1 MSSRIVQ
8 QTLEG
13 LAVSAMPRVRTTD
26 GHLLDWDRDTIAKQL
41 LKETKLSEQFYKE
54 PGITEEEAQD
64 IAKEVERRVRWMNV
78 QYLSGPLVREIMN
91 VILLERHHAEWR
103 NICTRVGTPVY
114 DAHLIDIGTG
124 FEAKENANLQENAE
138 TSHKKKADKI
148 SKEQYL
154 LLLPPYLADRHL
166 AGDLHIHDLEYFGTR
181 PFCIDGS
188 TAVPV
193 IDKGLTT
200 VIRPDELPFLGDYLY
215 PEDLFAISPC
225 GPKKVKKVSR
235 RLADR
240 DMLWIKT
247 SSGKSLK
254 VTAEHRIPVN
264 GQGIKR
270 AAEIKEG
277 DVLGSA
283 FELGLNL
290 RGQPIESLNLIREFL
305 DRVPA
310 KHLDNVFV
318 RGARPLFDSIIDNEK
333 CSSFS
338 EISRSLGVEHHKE
351 WYTKGIMPIALF
363 GRLSELYGLDEKS
376 LADLRVGVTG
386 SEHDLP
392 AAFPITVEVA
402 KLLGYFISEG
412 NYNVQESI
420 SYNLAI
426 TGSNH
431 VEGVMSCL
439 AGDLNSYATVSE
451 SGPSTR
457 MIYGVEGAWERSKQ
471 VYFGG
476 KLIFLLF
483 RYVFGIA
490 GKSSNKRLPRI
501 VFHLNDEHLFGFL
514 SALFT
519 GDGSAF
525 YRPEKSDC
533 IVNYTTA
540 SEMLRQEL
548 CLLLASLGM
557 NPHVVELYGGEERR
571 TLYRIQLHG
580 WKNIQTFRRWAQ
592 FYDMRQEHID
602 RFLANVKDG
611 QRSPRPEEVR
621 EVTTVR
627 PSGDY
632 VYDLFLEGDDEESH
646 TYFASDGLL
655 IHNCQDWDLRYFLY
669 YGLMPDG
676 LGTKASVAGPAKKA
690 EVAIL
695 HAVKAL
701 GSAQTNFA
709 GGQGFYNFLTF
720 IAPYFES
727 KDYSEILQLMQMF
740 VYEMTQMM
748 VARGGQLV
756 FSSVQLTPGV
766 PKLWR
771 DKPAVYAGRV
781 WNGSSADAPL
791 KTYGQFEREVRLAF
805 KALMEV
811 MLAGDYWGKPF
822 NFPKPEI
829 SIEPDF
835 MKEDEA
841 FNAANPDLP
850 TYQELYL
857 LTFKLA
863 AEYGT
868 PYFDN
873 QLPAYRGAGEGISC
887 YQCLADD
894 ELVPFVDE
902 GEKMQIKPIGELFE
916 VACRNGMD
924 TDLNGV
930 EFAGIKAKTPSID
943 FDTHKASLKPF
954 SGVMRQIY
962 RGKMLK
968 ITLTT
973 GRQIRVTPDHPVFA
987 LESGSFVRKQAKGLE
1002 VGEFLP
1008 VLKNADIGLAFDS
1021 YLDVKKALT
1030 DAGYASEIQ
1039 STEAEINIKNA
1050 KKHGLPK
1057 QIPITQE
1064 LIKFLGYYLAEGCS
1078 DHCDRRYTVRLSFG
1092 KHEAD
1097 LIEESLRCLRCLGFE
1112 PAVSV
1117 EKTACNVVV
1126 NSKLLYLLID
1136 SLGCGHNAHDK
1147 SVPDLLFNIEPSLVG
1162 QYICCAFKGDGN
1174 IDIQVNEAKG
1184 YVHTTHN
1191 IRMRLVSRD
1200 AVQRLIFLAQRIGI
1214 QMNYMVRDETV
1225 MHPHTGAPYDL
1236 TSYTCYITSQ
1246 DQIQRFQS
1254 ETGYGESAIS
1264 QSDIDVAGAFT
1275 RIPII
1280 QSGIEYSNLRYP
1292 SQYRSNGYKCIN
1304 QQLILDNRATLA
1316 VLRMIDGDIHPLK
1329 IKKIEEVDYDGYV
1342 YDLVDVSETHNFC
1355 NALGV
1360 VTGNCCAYQFAA
1372 TFDSDNQFEDKLYF
1386 KNGKHFSMGS
1396 WQVVSLNC
1404 PRAAYLARG
1413 DDELLFEYLREL
1425 MDTSVEI
1432 FKVKREWM
1440 NQIIKNHRMPFATQ
1454 QPKDP
1459 VTGEKGSVA
1468 VGLEGLVYTIG
1479 VVGVNEMVQF
1489 HTGKQMHESRD
1500 AWKLAVRAMTE
1511 MEIYAKKLSVQHGM
1525 TIALARTPAETTA
1538 QRFAVSDLIHEEFR
1552 DCAEGV
1558 VKGDIAAVKKKLH
1571 KTRDLPVYYTNG
1583 THLPPGADVTIF
1595 ERAKHEHV
1603 FFPIVD
1609 GGNIF
1614 HIFMGEATPDPQ
1626 GLMDFGLR
1634 LARETQIGY
1643 FTFTKDMTVCL
1654 GCSQVSGGL
1663 SDRCPSCGSEDVD
1676 HISRIT
1682 GYLQAVSGWNS
1693 AKRQELKDRKRYN
1706 ELA

>member
-26 GHLLDWDRDTIAKQL
+26 GHLLDWDREAIAKQL

-54 PGITEEEAQD
+54 PGITEEEAKD

-78 QYLSGPLVREIMN
+78 RYLSGPLVREIMN
-91 VILLERHHAEWR
+91 VVLLERHHTEWR

-181 PFCIDGS
+181 PFC
-188 TAVPV
+188 
-193 IDKGLTT
+193 
-200 VIRPDELPFLGDYLY
+200 
-215 PEDLFAISPC
+215 
-225 GPKKVKKVSR
+225 
-235 RLADR
+235 
-240 DMLWIKT
+240 
-247 SSGKSLK
+247 
-254 VTAEHRIPVN
+254 
-264 GQGIKR
+264 
-270 AAEIKEG
+270 
-277 DVLGSA
+277 
-283 FELGLNL
+283 
-290 RGQPIESLNLIREFL
+290 
-305 DRVPA
+305 
-310 KHLDNVFV
+310 
-318 RGARPLFDSIIDNEK
+318 
-333 CSSFS
+333 
-338 EISRSLGVEHHKE
+338 
-351 WYTKGIMPIALF
+351 
-363 GRLSELYGLDEKS
+363 
-376 LADLRVGVTG
+376 
-386 SEHDLP
+386 
-392 AAFPITVEVA
+392 
-402 KLLGYFISEG
+402 
-412 NYNVQESI
+412 
-420 SYNLAI
+420 
-426 TGSNH
+426 
-431 VEGVMSCL
+431 
-439 AGDLNSYATVSE
+439 
-451 SGPSTR
+451 
-457 MIYGVEGAWERSKQ
+457 
-471 VYFGG
+471 
-476 KLIFLLF
+476 
-483 RYVFGIA
+483 
-490 GKSSNKRLPRI
+490 
-501 VFHLNDEHLFGFL
+501 
-514 SALFT
+514 
-519 GDGSAF
+519 
-525 YRPEKSDC
+525 
-533 IVNYTTA
+533 
-540 SEMLRQEL
+540 
-548 CLLLASLGM
+548 
-557 NPHVVELYGGEERR
+557 
-571 TLYRIQLHG
+571 
-580 WKNIQTFRRWAQ
+580 
-592 FYDMRQEHID
+592 
-602 RFLANVKDG
+602 
-611 QRSPRPEEVR
+611 
-621 EVTTVR
+621 
-627 PSGDY
+627 
-632 VYDLFLEGDDEESH
+632 
-646 TYFASDGLL
+646 
-655 IHNCQDWDLRYFLY
+655 QDWDLRYFLY

-676 LGTKASVAGPAKKA
+676 LGTKASVAGPAKKP

-727 KDYSEILQLMQMF
+727 RTYAEIVQLMQMF

-771 DKPAVYAGRV
+771 DKPAVYAGKV
-781 WNGSSADAPL
+781 WNGSSPEAPL

-841 FNAANPDLP
+841 FNAAHPDLP
-850 TYQELYL
+850 TYQDLYL
-857 LTFKLA
+857 MTFKLA

-887 YQCLADD
+887 YQC
-894 ELVPFVDE
+894 
-902 GEKMQIKPIGELFE
+902 
-916 VACRNGMD
+916 
-924 TDLNGV
+924 
-930 EFAGIKAKTPSID
+930 
-943 FDTHKASLKPF
+943 
-954 SGVMRQIY
+954 
-962 RGKMLK
+962 
-968 ITLTT
+968 
-973 GRQIRVTPDHPVFA
+973 
-987 LESGSFVRKQAKGLE
+987 
-1002 VGEFLP
+1002 
-1008 VLKNADIGLAFDS
+1008 
-1021 YLDVKKALT
+1021 
-1030 DAGYASEIQ
+1030 
-1039 STEAEINIKNA
+1039 
-1050 KKHGLPK
+1050 
-1057 QIPITQE
+1057 
-1064 LIKFLGYYLAEGCS
+1064 
-1078 DHCDRRYTVRLSFG
+1078 
-1092 KHEAD
+1092 
-1097 LIEESLRCLRCLGFE
+1097 
-1112 PAVSV
+1112 
-1117 EKTACNVVV
+1117 
-1126 NSKLLYLLID
+1126 
-1136 SLGCGHNAHDK
+1136 
-1147 SVPDLLFNIEPSLVG
+1147 
-1162 QYICCAFKGDGN
+1162 
-1174 IDIQVNEAKG
+1174 
-1184 YVHTTHN
+1184 
-1191 IRMRLVSRD
+1191 
-1200 AVQRLIFLAQRIGI
+1200 
-1214 QMNYMVRDETV
+1214 
-1225 MHPHTGAPYDL
+1225 
-1236 TSYTCYITSQ
+1236 
-1246 DQIQRFQS
+1246 
-1254 ETGYGESAIS
+1254 
-1264 QSDIDVAGAFT
+1264 
-1275 RIPII
+1275 
-1280 QSGIEYSNLRYP
+1280 
-1292 SQYRSNGYKCIN
+1292 
-1304 QQLILDNRATLA
+1304 
-1316 VLRMIDGDIHPLK
+1316 
-1329 IKKIEEVDYDGYV
+1329 
-1342 YDLVDVSETHNFC
+1342 
-1355 NALGV
+1355 
-1360 VTGNCCAYQFAA
+1360 CAYQFAA
-1372 TFDSDNQFEDKLYF
+1372 TSDTDDQFEDKLYF
-1386 KNGKHFSMGS
+1386 KDGKHFSMGS

-1459 VTGEKGSVA
+1459 ITGEKGSIA

-1489 HTGKQMHESRD
+1489 HTGKQMHESRES
-1500 AWKLAVRAMTE
+1500 WKLAVRAMTE
-1511 MEIYAKKLSVQHGM
+1511 MEIYSKKLSQQHGM

-1552 DCAEGV
+1552 DCAERV
-1558 VKGDIAAVKKKLH
+1558 VKGDLDAVKKNVH

-1595 ERAKHEHV
+1595 ERAKLEHV

-1614 HIFMGEATPDPQ
+1614 HVFMGEATPDPK

-1663 SDRCPSCGSEDVD
+1663 EDNCPNCGSEDVD

>member
-1 MSSRIVQ
+1 VQ

-13 LAVSAMPRVRTTD
+13 LSVSAMPRVRTTD
-26 GHLLDWDRDTIAKQL
+26 GHLLDWNRDAIAKQL

-54 PGITEEEAQD
+54 PGITPEEAQD

-91 VILLERHHAEWR
+91 VVLLERHHTEWR
-103 NICTRVGTPVY
+103 NICTRVGTPVF

-124 FEAKENANLQENAE
+124 FESKENANLQENAE

-154 LLLPPYLADRHL
+154 LLLPPHLADRHL

-181 PFCIDGS
+181 PFCIDGC

-193 IDKGLTT
+193 IDKGIRAI
-200 VIRPDELPFLGDYLY
+200 IRPDELPFDGDYYY
-215 PEDLFAISPC
+215 PEELYAISPR
-225 GPKKVKKVSR
+225 GPKKVIKVSR
-235 RLADR
+235 RPADR
-240 DMLWIKT
+240 DLLKIKT
-247 SSGKSLK
+247 TSGKSLK
-254 VTAEHRIPVN
+254 VTREHRIPVI
-264 GQGIKR
+264 GQGIKK
-270 AAEIKEG
+270 AEDINPG
-277 DVLGSA
+277 DVLSGA
-283 FELGLNL
+283 FENGLNL
-290 RGQPIESLNLIREFL
+290 RAEPIESLDLINEFV
-305 DRVPA
+305 DKVPA
-310 KHLDNVFV
+310 SDLESIFV
-318 RGARPLFDSIIDNEK
+318 RGARPLFQKVIEEGR
-333 CSSFS
+333 CRSFS
-338 EISRSLGVEHHKE
+338 DISLSLGVEHHKE
-351 WYTKGIMPIALF
+351 WYTRGIMPISLF
-363 GRLSELYGLDEKS
+363 KRFAAYYGLGSCAE
-376 LADLRVGVTG
+376 LRIGATG

-392 AAFPITVEVA
+392 SVFTLTADVA
-402 KLLGYFISEG
+402 KMLGYFISEG
-412 NYNVQESI
+412 NYNIQQGHN
-420 SYNLAI
+420 YNLVI
-426 TGSNH
+426 TGSKHAETVKCCAN
-431 VEGVMSCL
+431 G
-439 AGDLNSYATVSE
+439 ALNTYATTTE
-451 SGPSTR
+451 GNPSTR
-457 MIYGVEGAWERSKQ
+457 TIYGIEGEWERAKQ

-483 RYVFGIA
+483 RHVFGIA
-490 GKSSNKRLPRI
+490 GKSYNKRIPGI
-501 VFHLNDEHLFGFL
+501 VYQMNDDLLHHFL

-548 CLLLASLGM
+548 CLLLTSLGM
-557 NPHVVELYGGEERR
+557 NPQVVELYEGEERR
-571 TLYRIQLHG
+571 TLYRIQLNG
-580 WKNIQTFRRWAQ
+580 FRNILAFSKVAR
-592 FYDMRQEHID
+592 FLDSRQEHID
-602 RFLANVKDG
+602 RFLSEVKETHV
-611 QRSPRPEEVR
+611 SPKPEVVR
-621 EVTTVR
+621 NIVSAK
-627 PSGDY
+627 PSGEY

-676 LGTKASVAGPAKKA
+676 LGTKASVAGPAKKP
-690 EVAIL
+690 EVAML

-720 IAPYFES
+720 IAPYFEG
-727 KDYSEILQLMQMF
+727 KDYREIVQLMQMF

-771 DKPAVYAGRV
+771 DKPAVYAGKV
-781 WNGSSADAPL
+781 WNGSSPEAPL

-841 FNAANPDLP
+841 FNAAHPDLP
-850 TYQELYL
+850 TYQQLYL
-857 LTFKLA
+857 MTFKLA

-887 YQCLADD
+887 YQC
-894 ELVPFVDE
+894 
-902 GEKMQIKPIGELFE
+902 
-916 VACRNGMD
+916 
-924 TDLNGV
+924 
-930 EFAGIKAKTPSID
+930 
-943 FDTHKASLKPF
+943 
-954 SGVMRQIY
+954 
-962 RGKMLK
+962 
-968 ITLTT
+968 
-973 GRQIRVTPDHPVFA
+973 
-987 LESGSFVRKQAKGLE
+987 
-1002 VGEFLP
+1002 
-1008 VLKNADIGLAFDS
+1008 
-1021 YLDVKKALT
+1021 
-1030 DAGYASEIQ
+1030 
-1039 STEAEINIKNA
+1039 
-1050 KKHGLPK
+1050 
-1057 QIPITQE
+1057 
-1064 LIKFLGYYLAEGCS
+1064 
-1078 DHCDRRYTVRLSFG
+1078 
-1092 KHEAD
+1092 
-1097 LIEESLRCLRCLGFE
+1097 
-1112 PAVSV
+1112 
-1117 EKTACNVVV
+1117 
-1126 NSKLLYLLID
+1126 
-1136 SLGCGHNAHDK
+1136 
-1147 SVPDLLFNIEPSLVG
+1147 
-1162 QYICCAFKGDGN
+1162 
-1174 IDIQVNEAKG
+1174 
-1184 YVHTTHN
+1184 
-1191 IRMRLVSRD
+1191 
-1200 AVQRLIFLAQRIGI
+1200 
-1214 QMNYMVRDETV
+1214 
-1225 MHPHTGAPYDL
+1225 
-1236 TSYTCYITSQ
+1236 
-1246 DQIQRFQS
+1246 
-1254 ETGYGESAIS
+1254 
-1264 QSDIDVAGAFT
+1264 
-1275 RIPII
+1275 
-1280 QSGIEYSNLRYP
+1280 
-1292 SQYRSNGYKCIN
+1292 
-1304 QQLILDNRATLA
+1304 
-1316 VLRMIDGDIHPLK
+1316 
-1329 IKKIEEVDYDGYV
+1329 
-1342 YDLVDVSETHNFC
+1342 
-1355 NALGV
+1355 
-1360 VTGNCCAYQFAA
+1360 CAYQFAA
-1372 TFDSDNQFEDKLYF
+1372 TYESDSLFDDKLYF
-1386 KNGKHFSMGS
+1386 KDGKHFSMGS

-1454 QPKDP
+1454 QPRDP
-1459 VTGEKGSVA
+1459 RTGEKGSLA
-1468 VGLEGLVYTIG
+1468 VDLEGLVYTIG

-1489 HTGKQMHESRD
+1489 HTGKQMHEAKE

-1511 MEIYAKKLSVQHGM
+1511 MEIYAKKLSAQHGM

-1538 QRFAVSDLIHEEFR
+1538 QRFAVSDLIHEEYR
-1552 DCAEGV
+1552 DYAETV
-1558 VKGDIAAVKKKLH
+1558 VKGDLSAVKKNLQ

-1626 GLMDFGLR
+1626 GLMDFGMR
-1634 LARETQIGY
+1634 LSRETQIGY
-1643 FTFTKDMTVCL
+1643 FTFSRDMTVCL

-1663 SDRCPSCGSEDVD
+1663 KEQCPNCGSDDVD